1 VPYLHFVLDA
11 KPFILDGTAV
21 FPVPLLRR
29 HNPTDRTAWIRSA
42 FDYQDFPADL
52 PPIVLAHGRV
62 QGFEAS
68 QEDEDK
74 EVRGLNRIALERM
87 SSSEIDYIALG
98 DWHGTKQI
106 NQKVWYSGTPEI
118 DCFPKGGVNGKCLSV
133 FNFDHIRGRQRPF
146 R

>member
-1 VPYLHFVLDA
+1 MVPGDHDHGGLCSLWAQSFFVRECKKLVPNLHFVLDA

-42 FDYQDFPADL
+42 FDYQDFPVDL

-62 QGFEAS
+62 QGFEVS

-74 EVRGLNRIALERM
+74 EVRGLNRIALERLP
-87 SSSEIDYIALG
+87 SSEIDYIALG
-98 DWHGTKQI
+98 EWHGTKQI
-106 NQKVWYSGTPEI
+106 N
-118 DCFPKGGVNGKCLSV
+118 
-133 FNFDHIRGRQRPF
+133 
-146 R
+146 